1 VGIQLKQ
8 RLIGAAVLLALG
20 VIFIPII
27 LDGTGNPVL
36 REIPSIPQTLDAVD
50 PRTLV
55 VPSAPQ
61 LQEHLPQV
69 IQKATPP
76 ENTQPATTATTPA
89 TQTASSKPEGS
100 AEAPPE
106 SPPTKKPPAK
116 KVPAKKPAAR
126 TQPPAKSEKLS
137 STALATAA
145 SPGKL
150 SAWTVQVGSFNTSD
164 KALKLRSTLRKKGF
178 KAYVEKIRKQKKTY
192 YRVRVGPVLNR
203 KDADKSLKK
212 LKKAG
217 QSSAYVVHH
226 P

>member
-1 VGIQLKQ
+1 MGIQLKQ

-20 VIFIPII
+20 VIFIPMI

-36 REIPSIPQTLDAVD
+36 REIPPIPQTLDAVD

-55 VPSAPQ
+55 IPSAPPT
-61 LQEHLPQV
+61 QEHLPQV
-69 IQKATPP
+69 IQEPA
-76 ENTQPATTATTPA
+76 QPAAVATTPA
-89 TQTASSKPEGS
+89 SKTASSKPES
-100 AEAPPE
+100 PKKAPPDKT
-106 SPPTKKPPAK
+106 PPVQKPQAKKPPVKATQTAK
-116 KVPAKKPAAR
+116 PEK
-126 TQPPAKSEKLS
+126 QPS
-137 STALATAA
+137 SALATAA
-145 SPGKL
+145 SPGKIR
-150 SAWTVQVGSFNTSD
+150 AWTVQVGSFNTSA

-203 KDADKSLKK
+203 KDADNSLKK

-217 QSSAYVVHH
+217 QTSAYVVRH